1 MNLETALDV
10 VYGAIKIVNSIRA
23 EDYSIPLRTDVV
35 LAGEGAR
42 LDLLVL
48 VTLVL
53 AVGRRVTEFSCD
65 LVHAAMM
72 KDDIVRACH
81 DQNVGAVKNLCRAH
95 LRRYL
100 LDRSAALR
108 EVYGNEGIACENPT
122 PVLVRRQA
130 VADKDDARR
139 KHAGHMPPRV

>member
-1 MNLETALDV
+1 MNLNTALDV

-72 KDDIVRACH
+72 KDDIVRAGH
-81 DQNVGAVKNLCRAH
+81 DQNIGAGKGF
-95 LRRYL
+95 
-100 LDRSAALR
+100 AAR
-108 EVYGNEGIACENPT
+108 T
-122 PVLVRRQA
+122 
-130 VADKDDARR
+130 
-139 KHAGHMPPRV
+139 